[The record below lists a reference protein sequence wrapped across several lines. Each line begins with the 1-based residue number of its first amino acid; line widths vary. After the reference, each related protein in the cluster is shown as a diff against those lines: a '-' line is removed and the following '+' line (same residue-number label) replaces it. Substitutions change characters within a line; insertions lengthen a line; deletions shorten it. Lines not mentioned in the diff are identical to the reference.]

1 MSTKKTEIFQD
12 TPSTGEFKQCVNGH
26 FYQGATCPYCKGSS
40 NSTST
45 VTVPESD
52 SINDNNKTVPQG
64 DGSQTSKTEV
74 INNGGGR
81 RSNVHKGTE
90 FGTDFTDLN
99 SDGLGVNSTPRFSRK
114 LVGWLVTYSNDPL
127 GMDYKLFEGRNIIGR
142 DMDCNV
148 SVNDGR
154 VSAKHAV
161 ILYRAGK
168 YSITDQQ
175 SSHGTYV
182 NDEDI
187 ELNPRYLNDGD
198 IICVGKTIFKF
209 RTSL

>member
-1 MSTKKTEIFQD
+1 MSTNKTEIFQEF
-12 TPSTGEFKQCVNGH
+12 PNTGEFKQCANGH
-26 FYQGATCPYCKGSS
+26 YYQGSMCPYCKGDHGATSGPTVADE
-40 NSTST
+40 NS
-45 VTVPESD
+45 
-52 SINDNNKTVPQG
+52 IGNNKTVPHG
-64 DGSQTSKTEV
+64 DVSRTSPMETV
-74 INNGGGR
+74 NNGGLGSR
-81 RSNVHKGTE
+81 NHKGTE

-99 SDGLGVNSTPRFSRK
+99 SGSSVVSSSPRFSRK

-142 DMDCNV
+142 DMDCNI

-187 ELNPRYLNDGD
+187 ELNPKYLNDGD
-198 IICVGKTIFKF
+198 IICVGKTMFKF

>member
-1 MSTKKTEIFQD
+1 MSTTKTEIFQD
-12 TPSTGEFKQCVNGH
+12 TPNTGEFKQCANGH
-26 FYQGATCPYCKGSS
+26 YYQGATCPYCKGNN
-40 NSTST
+40 NSTSGPT
-45 VTVPESD
+45 MADPS
-52 SINDNNKTVPQG
+52 SNNNSKTVPHG
-64 DGSQTSKTEV
+64 DGTQIPETEI
-74 INNGGGR
+74 INNGGGHG
-81 RSNVHKGTE
+81 SNLHKGTE

-127 GMDYKLFEGRNIIGR
+127 GMDYKIFEGRNIIGR
-142 DMDCNV
+142 DMDCNI

-209 RTSL
+209 RSSL

>member
-1 MSTKKTEIFQD
+1 M
-12 TPSTGEFKQCVNGH
+12 
-26 FYQGATCPYCKGSS
+26 
-40 NSTST
+40 
-45 VTVPESD
+45 
-52 SINDNNKTVPQG
+52 
-64 DGSQTSKTEV
+64 
-74 INNGGGR
+74 
-81 RSNVHKGTE
+81 
-90 FGTDFTDLN
+90 
-99 SDGLGVNSTPRFSRK
+99 
-114 LVGWLVTYSNDPL
+114 GWLETYSNDPL

-142 DMDCNV
+142 DMDCNI

>member
-12 TPSTGEFKQCVNGH
+12 TPNTGEFKQCANGH
-26 FYQGATCPYCKGSS
+26 YYQGATCPYCKGSG

-45 VTVPESD
+45 VTVPESN

-81 RSNVHKGTE
+81 RTNPHKGTE

>member
-1 MSTKKTEIFQD
+1 MSTTKTEIFQD
-12 TPSTGEFKQCVNGH
+12 NSNTGEFKQCVNGH
-26 FYQGATCPYCKGSS
+26 YYQGSTCPYCKGND
-40 NSTST
+40 NSTSGST
-45 VTVPESD
+45 FADANS
-52 SINDNNKTVPQG
+52 NANNKTVPHG
-64 DGSQTSKTEV
+64 DGAQIPETEI

-81 RSNVHKGTE
+81 RSNVHKATE
-90 FGTDFTDLN
+90 FGTDYTDSN
-99 SDGLGVNSTPRFSRK
+99 SGGFGVNSTPRFSRK

-142 DMDCNV
+142 DMDCNI

-154 VSAKHAV
+154 VSTKHAV

-209 RTSL
+209 RSSL

>member
-1 MSTKKTEIFQD
+1 MSTTKTEIFQD
-12 TPSTGEFKQCVNGH
+12 TPNTGEFKQCANGH
-26 FYQGATCPYCKGSS
+26 YYQGATCPYCKGSG
-40 NSTST
+40 NSTSGQT
-45 VTVPESD
+45 VVNVNSNDSGETVPL
-52 SINDNNKTVPQG
+52 G
-64 DGSQTSKTEV
+64 DRSQIQETEN
-74 INNGGGR
+74 INNGGNR
-81 RSNVHKGTE
+81 RSNPHKGTE

-142 DMDCNV
+142 DMDCNI